1 MLQSI
6 CNWRLR
12 MAKAFQD
19 KNHNIEGFV
28 FFLKKIYSQYTPN
41 IHISILH
48 FFDNITAKKKL
59 QYLHYHAIVLKH
71 IIRSKN

>member
-12 MAKAFQD
+12 MTKAFQD
-19 KNHNIEGFV
+19 KNHNIEGFD